1 MWWQQTL
8 KNRRWFG
15 SPQSKRL
22 PSNGI
27 QKECTAIPLPHSWF
41 TEPIMNT
48 PVKSLLTNKTQEECI
63 AFLIAQNTITKIEME
78 LAPYHIDYGQKT
90 TLYRI
95 CQCCG
100 VAEID
105 TLRYEDMPLG
115 VEQRHNATWNENSL
129 IVIGSRAIE
138 APMPEL
144 PNGKHYLNLIGE
156 DKGTPFNFLITWNDV

>member
-1 MWWQQTL
+1 MSAPI
-8 KNRRWFG
+8 KN
-15 SPQSKRL
+15 
-22 PSNGI
+22 
-27 QKECTAIPLPHSWF
+27 
-41 TEPIMNT
+41 
-48 PVKSLLTNKTQEECI
+48 LLTNKTQEECLS
-63 AFLIAQNTITKIEME
+63 FLLAHNAITKIEMK
-78 LAPYHIDYGQKT
+78 LAPYHIDYGPQT

-100 VAEID
+100 VAEIN
-105 TLRYEDMPLG
+105 TLRYEDMPVSLMMR
-115 VEQRHNATWNENSL
+115 EPATWNENSL